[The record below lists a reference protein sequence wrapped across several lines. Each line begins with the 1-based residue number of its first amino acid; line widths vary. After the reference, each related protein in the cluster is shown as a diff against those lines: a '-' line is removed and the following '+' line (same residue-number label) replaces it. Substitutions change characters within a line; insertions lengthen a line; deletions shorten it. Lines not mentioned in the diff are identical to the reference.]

1 MKQNSYA
8 KRHMN
13 EGINNF
19 KRNGW
24 MTVAAVS
31 SLSFMLLMIG
41 VTFLLLL
48 NLNHMTKKVEQN
60 VEIHAYL
67 QDSNSTERQILSNKI
82 KSLEHVDSVE
92 FISKDEGLQSF
103 MKNLG
108 DEGAAF
114 QTLKKDNPLN
124 DVLVIKTIQPQDV
137 TSVAKIVKNFELVD
151 KVEYGEN
158 VVGPLFASTK
168 LARILGTIFI
178 ICLTLMAVHLVT
190 NTIKLTVL
198 ARKEEIKLRKLIGA
212 TNQFVRYPFFV
223 EGALVGLIGAV
234 IAAIIILIGYTVVYS
249 YMHTY
254 IDIPFIE
261 LISPLP
267 FIPIFSIILL
277 IFGIFIGIW
286 GAVSSLRKILKTS

>member
-1 MKQNSYA
+1 MNENSYF
-8 KRHMN
+8 KRHIR
-13 EGINNF
+13 EGMNNF

-41 VTFLLLL
+41 VTLLLL
-48 NLNHMTKKVEQN
+48 FNLNHMTTKVEEN
-60 VEIHAYL
+60 VEIRVYL
-67 QDSNSTERQILSNKI
+67 EDSLAEEEQILSDKI
-82 KSLEHVDSVE
+82 QSMEHVSSVE
-92 FISKDEGLQSF
+92 FVSKDEGLQNF
-103 MKNLG
+103 MENLG

-124 DVLVIKTIQPQDV
+124 DVLVIKTEHPQDV
-137 TSVAKIVKNFELVD
+137 TSVAEKVENLELVD

-168 LARILGTIFI
+168 LARILGAIFI
-178 ICLTLMAVHLVT
+178 VCLTLMAVHLVT

-212 TNQFVRYPFFV
+212 TNQFIRAPFFV
-223 EGALVGLIGAV
+223 EGSLVGFLGAIV
-234 IAAIIILIGYTVVYS
+234 ASLIILIGYYVVYA
-249 YMHTY
+249 YVNQY

-261 LISPLP
+261 LISPFP
-267 FIPIFSIILL
+267 FIPIFSLALL
-277 IFGIFIGIW
+277 IFGVLIGIW
-286 GAVSSLRKILKTS
+286 GAVSSLRRIVKV

>member
-48 NLNHMTKKVEQN
+48 NLNHMTTKVEQN

-67 QDSNSTERQILSNKI
+67 QDSNSTDQQILSDRI

-103 MKNLG
+103 MENLG

-124 DVLVIKTIQPQDV
+124 DALVIKTKQPQDV
-137 TSVAKIVKNFELVD
+137 TSVAAIVENLELVD

-168 LARILGTIFI
+168 LARILGTLFI

-198 ARKEEIKLRKLIGA
+198 VRKEEIKLRKLIGA
-212 TNQFVRYPFFV
+212 TNQFIRYPFFI
-223 EGALVGLIGAV
+223 EGALVGLIGAI
-234 IAAIIILIGYTVVYS
+234 IAALIILIGYSIVYS
-249 YMHTY
+249 YMNKY

-267 FIPIFSIILL
+267 FIPVFSVLLL

-286 GAVSSLRKILKTS
+286 GAVSSLRKILKA